1 MYKKFCCFDII
12 VLIFLAFFCLLYAFT
27 CINFSIYPSEDAAI
41 VLRYSDNFAQ
51 GHGIVWNIGDK
62 PVDGATDFLFMVLI
76 GLFLKAGLSLEF
88 AARFI
93 GISSHILTVFVT
105 YICLRKLWSI
115 NIIPAVVV
123 SVYLAVSP
131 GLYYVAAYFGTPLF
145 TLLVSITWYTALT
158 IKNNGSTHKNSILF
172 ASAALMM
179 SLCRPEG
186 LILSLLMLLA
196 LVYLRKFK
204 NVRLTIL
211 YFSVSFIIIGGI
223 YCLWRWNYFGY
234 PLSNPFYKKGGL
246 YLSSLK
252 NSIENVT
259 KLCLPFLPA
268 FLFGFYSIT
277 TRRLTV
283 GFLIPVIGFTASF
296 LFLSEEM
303 NFGAR
308 YQYPVLPVVLMSFW
322 PLVEPVR
329 KDLQIR
335 WLKELDKRKLITLN
349 VFLAVFSIGILVYQY
364 NYSSIA
370 EYYKDGNYEVA
381 VILSDYKNYN
391 CTIATSESGL
401 LSLYSG
407 WKVIDT
413 WGLNDRWI
421 AHNDGL
427 TEEYLGRSN
436 PQVISFHN
444 LFYPGLQINERLNKW
459 LNMVSIMKNYA
470 EQNGYILAAVYGISL
485 YDSYFFYVKSDFP
498 QSKEIVDKIRNV
510 NFSWYESGERA
521 VNYALFYE
529 HHYSKTPVGWER

>member
-1 MYKKFCCFDII
+1 
-12 VLIFLAFFCLLYAFT
+12 
-27 CINFSIYPSEDAAI
+27 
-41 VLRYSDNFAQ
+41 
-51 GHGIVWNIGDK
+51 
-62 PVDGATDFLFMVLI
+62 
-76 GLFLKAGLSLEF
+76 
-88 AARFI
+88 
-93 GISSHILTVFVT
+93 
-105 YICLRKLWSI
+105 
-115 NIIPAVVV
+115 
-123 SVYLAVSP
+123 
-131 GLYYVAAYFGTPLF
+131 
-145 TLLVSITWYTALT
+145 
-158 IKNNGSTHKNSILF
+158 
-172 ASAALMM
+172 
-179 SLCRPEG
+179 
-186 LILSLLMLLA
+186 
-196 LVYLRKFK
+196 
-204 NVRLTIL
+204 
-211 YFSVSFIIIGGI
+211 
-223 YCLWRWNYFGY
+223 
-234 PLSNPFYKKGGL
+234 
-246 YLSSLK
+246 
-252 NSIENVT
+252 
-259 KLCLPFLPA
+259 
-268 FLFGFYSIT
+268 
-277 TRRLTV
+277 
-283 GFLIPVIGFTASF
+283 
-296 LFLSEEM
+296 
-303 NFGAR
+303 
-308 YQYPVLPVVLMSFW
+308 
-322 PLVEPVR
+322 
-329 KDLQIR
+329 
-335 WLKELDKRKLITLN
+335 LN

-381 VILSDYKNYN
+381 GILSDYKNYN
-391 CTIATSESGL
+391 YTIATSESGL